1 MNEKMIHLIALINA
15 AKQRIQVPQ
24 VYSNKFMAAGNKF
37 LSNTEAIRVDE
48 MLDHFVV
55 AGIVGR
61 EDILPLLEKDGFRS
75 IEFTPD
81 IVGGTFAYSASDLT
95 NIKAGVP
102 TYTTD
107 GKEIDSIAAMEAKY
121 ARIASASVINRIERQ
136 CADAYLKGTY
146 TDKSGTTHNVGVT
159 SATTLAFADKVA
171 SDMVLAKITA
181 YNKKYGVSPK
191 VEAGVMLFNA
201 IKNEALNAATNING
215 VSFTFVGDV
224 PTLTVAGKKIEM
236 LLDATGTDGNN
247 IDTSTMLIM
256 SDPATL
262 AVGYGCLVWGDV
274 KSNESKIARA
284 ELVAGELRVEETT
297 GQKGIWAKSAPM
309 PIVVNVNKFSRYNCT
324 GL

>member
-15 AKQRIQVPQ
+15 AKQRIQIPQ
-24 VYSNKFMAAGNKF
+24 VYSKKFMAAGNKF

-48 MLDHFVV
+48 MLDHFVI

-61 EDILPLLEKDGFRS
+61 EDILPLLGKDGFKS

-107 GKEIDSIAAMEAKY
+107 GKEIDSVAAMETKY
-121 ARIASASVINRIERQ
+121 ARIASASVSNRIERQ

-146 TDKSGTTHNVGVT
+146 TDKDGTVHNVGVT
-159 SATTLAFADKVA
+159 SGTTLAFSNKVA
-171 SDMVLAKITA
+171 SDVILDKITK
-181 YNKKYGVSPK
+181 YIKKYGVSPK
-191 VEAGVMLFNA
+191 VEAGVTLFNN
-201 IKNEALNAATNING
+201 IKNEALNASQNING
-215 VSFTFVGDV
+215 VSFSFQGD
-224 PTLTVAGKKIEM
+224 TASLSVAGKKIEM
-236 LLDATGTDGNN
+236 LMDAVGTDGNN
-247 IDTSTMLIM
+247 IDTSTMLVL
-256 SDPATL
+256 SDPTTL
-262 AVGYGCLVWGDV
+262 AVGYGCLVWGDI
-274 KSNESKIARA
+274 KSNESKIARS

-309 PIVVNVNKFSRYNCT
+309 PIVVNTNKFNRYNCT